1 MTKRYGRILGSAVLV
16 GGLALAG
23 ASTANAQVS
32 FRGSFPLPSGRI
44 SVNIGDPVYRVGAFA
59 PDDCDIYVH
68 PDYGYGF
75 ISGGRFVPVREY
87 QGRWIVTSAPTRFSR
102 RYDDWRYAR
111 VYRRAS
117 ERRIYDRRYDR
128 RDDRRYDRR
137 DDRRDSR
144 DYRDNRDRQDRD
156 RQDRRWDRDRRD

>member
-32 FRGSFPLPSGRI
+32 FSGSFPLPHGRI
-44 SVNIGDPVYRVGAFA
+44 SVNLGDPVYRVGAFA
-59 PDDCDIYVH
+59 PDNCDIYVH

-75 ISGGRFVPVREY
+75 IADGRFVPVREY
-87 QGRWIVTSAPTRFSR
+87 QGRWIVTSAPARISR

-117 ERRIYDRRYDR
+117 ERRTYDRRF
-128 RDDRRYDRR
+128 DRR

-144 DYRDNRDRQDRD
+144 DNRDRERD
-156 RQDRRWDRDRRD
+156 SGQQDRRWDGDRRG